1 MLKSNARICLVDVV
15 AESTWQQAI
24 EEGRQPDNAKG
35 DGLLLTT
42 VVAARRFGYGRR
54 SQPPMQCIPQ

>member
-1 MLKSNARICLVDVV
+1 MLKPNALICLVDVV

-24 EEGRQPDNAKG
+24 AEGRQPANAKG
-35 DGLLLTT
+35 DGLWLAT

-54 SQPPMQCIPQ
+54 SQPPAQCIPQ

>member
-1 MLKSNARICLVDVV
+1 MLKSNAITCLVDVV
-15 AESTWQQAI
+15 AESMWQQAI
-24 EEGRQPDNAKG
+24 EEGRQPTNAKG

-54 SQPPMQCIPQ
+54 S

>member
-1 MLKSNARICLVDVV
+1 MLRPNAMICLVDVV

-24 EEGRQPDNAKG
+24 EEDRQPANAKS
-35 DGLLLTT
+35 DGVWLTT

-54 SQPPMQCIPQ
+54 SQPPMQYIPQ